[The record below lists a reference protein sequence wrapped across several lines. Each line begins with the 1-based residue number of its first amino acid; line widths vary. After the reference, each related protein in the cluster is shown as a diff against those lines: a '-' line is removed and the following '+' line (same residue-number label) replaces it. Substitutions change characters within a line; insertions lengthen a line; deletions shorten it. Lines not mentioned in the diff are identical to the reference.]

1 MSNANSLFASL
12 FWGSIGIGFTVYGKR
27 QGAPAALAGGVA
39 IVACSYFIGSA
50 LFLSL
55 ASLGLG
61 ALAIWLTKRG
71 F

>member
-12 FWGSIGIGFTVYGKR
+12 FWSSVGIGFTVYGKR
-27 QGAPAALAGGVA
+27 QGTPAALLGGVVM
-39 IVACSYFIGSA
+39 VACSYFISSA

-55 ASLGLG
+55 TSAGIA
-61 ALAIWLTKRG
+61 ALTIWLTKRG